1 MTMQMPIDQLYPDQ
15 DASPV
20 TGLAARSPVHSPE
33 VVALGDWLVEQGLLR
48 ASFGTIIKGFCESLV
63 AIGVPLWRGFATIRL
78 LHPTIGGVG
87 CSWRPQESIRTE
99 PFVYRMT
106 PSEDFL
112 KSPFRYMLD
121 EGISSL
127 RLCLE
132 TTEPVEFPLIERFRQ
147 EGATDYLAEIVG
159 FGVDGVADGKSGVT
173 TSWTTA
179 RSGGFTEDQVAIL
192 RHLIRRLA
200 LALQARLGHDTAVN
214 LLKTY
219 VGPEASGRILDGE
232 IRRGSLQVISAVIFY
247 ADLRGFT
254 AMADRLGR
262 DELVDMLNAY
272 FDCMVPVLVERG
284 GYVLKFLGD
293 GLLATFP
300 LEDHAAAAA
309 CERSLD
315 AAGEALRCVR
325 DLNVERAAAGKPVMD
340 ARRRPAPRRRA
351 LRQRRQCRSARL
363 HGDRAGGQRGCAD
376 RGALQPARAQPFD
389 FRDLCQGGHGLGRAA
404 GLDRPLRASGR
415 AQHPVPLY
423 ARRPLIGLRR

>member
-1 MTMQMPIDQLYPDQ
+1 MTMQMPIDQRYPDQ
-15 DASPV
+15 DALQV
-20 TGLAARSPVHSPE
+20 ATLAARSPVHSPE
-33 VVALGDWLVEQGLLR
+33 VVAIGDWLVEQGLLR
-48 ASFGTIIKGFCESLV
+48 ASFGTIVKGFCESLV
-63 AIGVPLWRGFATIRL
+63 GIGVPLWRGFATIRL

-87 CSWRPQESIRTE
+87 CSWRPQEGIRTE

-127 RLCLE
+127 RLSLE
-132 TTEPVEFPLIERFRQ
+132 TGEPIAFPLIERFRQ
-147 EGATDYLAEIVG
+147 KGATDYLAEMVG

-179 RSGGFTEDQVAIL
+179 RPGGFTEDQVAIL

-214 LLKTY
+214 VLKTY

-247 ADLRGFT
+247 SDLRGFT

-272 FDCMVPVLVERG
+272 FDCLVPVLVERG

-300 LEDHAAAAA
+300 LEDHAAGAA

-315 AAGEALRCVR
+315 AAGEALRRVH
-325 DLNVERAAAGKPVMD
+325 DLNVERAAAGKPVMALD
-340 ARRRPAPRRRA
+340 VALHLGDVLYGNVGSADRLDFTVIGPAVNEAARIEALCSQQDHNLLISETFARAATDSADRLVSIGRYA
-351 LRQRRQCRSARL
+351 LRGVRSAQSL
-363 HGDRAGGQRGCAD
+363 YTLD
-376 RGALQPARAQPFD
+376 
-389 FRDLCQGGHGLGRAA
+389 GL
-404 GLDRPLRASGR
+404 
-415 AQHPVPLY
+415 
-423 ARRPLIGLRR
+423 